1 MERLKGKLIETDA
14 FAAFAKD
21 FVEWAGPSTANA
33 TLEDEASGMSIEL
46 ATKRNADH
54 PTVTARGLGG
64 GGEAVAAWLEAE
76 GLDVAREEPE
86 FVVLDVDP
94 AAIGETAV
102 SVAGFLA
109 PTGRWRLVDIAV
121 RR

>member
-1 MERLKGKLIETDA
+1 M
-14 FAAFAKD
+14 
-21 FVEWAGPSTANA
+21 
-33 TLEDEASGMSIEL
+33 
-46 ATKRNADH
+46 
-54 PTVTARGLGG
+54 
-64 GGEAVAAWLEAE
+64 VAARRSPRLEAE